1 MYFAF
6 CFFGCHKAKS
16 ASSSELQVLCARH
29 GSQQPSPLNERAP
42 PHVRSRR
49 IAPDGVA
56 ATPPSPDADELLG
69 DDDDDFD
76 DETCIEAFVFTL
88 QEVVYSRWFNNA
100 VLFVILANSVC
111 MALEDPVIEDK
122 WSEPGQAALA
132 YLDFVFIGLFTI
144 EMTLKLL
151 ALGVVEYLRDV
162 WNALDGFIVLV
173 SYVNL
178 MFASAGGASFTVL
191 RVLRIL
197 RALRPL
203 RTIKRIQGLRILV
216 VSLLKSFNSVVNILI
231 IGFATWTISAIV
243 GMQLYLGEFRYRCV
257 DPTTGEYPEDVF
269 SEMLCLPEEDRQL
282 GGRGCPAPRLR
293 RLGRDAPLEHHRW
306 RAAAPPPARNA
317 PPATPPARSPA
328 RPLTRPPAH
337 GADHPAGGAQ
347 HDLRLH
353 LDGRGGRGDVLAQD
367 VSSLYYFDFIY
378 FLAVVLVG
386 NCSR

>member
-1 MYFAF
+1 M
-6 CFFGCHKAKS
+6 
-16 ASSSELQVLCARH
+16 
-29 GSQQPSPLNERAP
+29 AP
-42 PHVRSRR
+42 P
-49 IAPDGVA
+49 PDA
-56 ATPPSPDADELLG
+56 PPSRSDADELLG

-231 IGFATWTISAIV
+231 IALFTWTISAIV

-257 DPTTGEYPEDVF
+257 DPTTGEYPEEDVF

-282 GGRGCPAPRLR
+282 GGRGCPAPLVCVDS
-293 RLGRDAPLEHHRW
+293 GATPHWNITHFG
-306 RAAAPPPARNA
+306 APPPRRIARDA

-328 RPLTRPPAH
+328 RPLT
-337 GADHPAGGAQ
+337 AQ
-347 HDLRLH
+347 TTCR
-353 LDGRGGRGDVLAQD
+353 RRSTRSSAASRRKGGRG
-367 VSSLYYFDFIY
+367 
-378 FLAVVLVG
+378 
-386 NCSR
+386 

>member
-1 MYFAF
+1 M
-6 CFFGCHKAKS
+6 
-16 ASSSELQVLCARH
+16 
-29 GSQQPSPLNERAP
+29 AP
-42 PHVRSRR
+42 PP
-49 IAPDGVA
+49 PDA
-56 ATPPSPDADELLG
+56 PPSRSDADELLG

-231 IGFATWTISAIV
+231 IALFTWTISAIV

-257 DPTTGEYPEDVF
+257 DPTTGEYPEEDVF
-269 SEMLCLPEEDRQL
+269 SEMLCLPEEDRLL
-282 GGRGCPAPRLR
+282 GGRGCPAPLVCVDS
-293 RLGRDAPLEHHRW
+293 GATPHWNITHFG
-306 RAAAPPPARNA
+306 APPPSPHRPRRAARHA
-317 PPATPPARSPA
+317 A

-337 GADHPAGGAQ
+337 PPARSRHRPPAGGAQ
-347 HDLRLH
+347 HGLRLH
-353 LDGRGGRGDVLAQD
+353 LDGRVVGGDVLGAGRLVALLLRLHLLLGCGVGGQLPRAQPDGRCAQD
-367 VSSLYYFDFIY
+367 
-378 FLAVVLVG
+378 
-386 NCSR
+386 

>member
-1 MYFAF
+1 M
-6 CFFGCHKAKS
+6 
-16 ASSSELQVLCARH
+16 
-29 GSQQPSPLNERAP
+29 AP
-42 PHVRSRR
+42 PD
-49 IAPDGVA
+49 A
-56 ATPPSPDADELLG
+56 PPSRSDADELLA

-231 IGFATWTISAIV
+231 IALFTWTISAIV

-257 DPTTGEYPEDVF
+257 DPTTGEYPEEDVF

-282 GGRGCPAPRLR
+282 GGRGCPAPLVCVDS
-293 RLGRDAPLEHHRW
+293 GATPHWNITHFG
-306 RAAAPPPARNA
+306 APPPRRIARDA
-317 PPATPPARSPA
+317 PPATPVDDACHNADQHERAHRSDHGVEWIEEGLVVFLGYPRAR
-328 RPLTRPPAH
+328 
-337 GADHPAGGAQ
+337 GFVE
-347 HDLRLH
+347 HDVH
-353 LDGRGGRGDVLAQD
+353 AAAKGFEVIVLWHFA
-367 VSSLYYFDFIY
+367 
-378 FLAVVLVG
+378 
-386 NCSR
+386 

>member
-1 MYFAF
+1 M
-6 CFFGCHKAKS
+6 
-16 ASSSELQVLCARH
+16 
-29 GSQQPSPLNERAP
+29 AP
-42 PHVRSRR
+42 P
-49 IAPDGVA
+49 PDA
-56 ATPPSPDADELLG
+56 PPSRSDADELLA

-132 YLDFVFIGLFTI
+132 YLGFVFIGLFTI

-216 VSLLKSFNSVVNILI
+216 VSLLKH
-231 IGFATWTISAIV
+231 
-243 GMQLYLGEFRYRCV
+243 
-257 DPTTGEYPEDVF
+257 
-269 SEMLCLPEEDRQL
+269 
-282 GGRGCPAPRLR
+282 
-293 RLGRDAPLEHHRW
+293 RDATLLGPAALAIFCFSREATGSNSRTFVELGAVPLLSSHCIVIAHH
-306 RAAAPPPARNA
+306 
-317 PPATPPARSPA
+317 
-328 RPLTRPPAH
+328 L
-337 GADHPAGGAQ
+337 
-347 HDLRLH
+347 
-353 LDGRGGRGDVLAQD
+353 LD
-367 VSSLYYFDFIY
+367 
-378 FLAVVLVG
+378 
-386 NCSR
+386 SRV

>member
-1 MYFAF
+1 M
-6 CFFGCHKAKS
+6 
-16 ASSSELQVLCARH
+16 
-29 GSQQPSPLNERAP
+29 AP
-42 PHVRSRR
+42 PV
-49 IAPDGVA
+49 G
-56 ATPPSPDADELLG
+56 PPSRSDADELLA

-231 IGFATWTISAIV
+231 IALFTWTISAIV

-257 DPTTGEYPEDVF
+257 DPTTGEYPEEDVF

-282 GGRGCPAPRLR
+282 GGRGCPV
-293 RLGRDAPLEHHRW
+293 PLVCVDSGATPHWNITHFG
-306 RAAAPPPARNA
+306 APPPSPPGPRRAARHA
-317 PPATPPARSPA
+317 A

-337 GADHPAGGAQ
+337 PPARSRRRPPAGGAQ
-347 HDLRLH
+347 HGLRLH
-353 LDGRGGRGDVLAQD
+353 LDGRVVGGDVLGAGRLVALLLRLHLLLGCGVGGQLPRAQPDGRCAQD
-367 VSSLYYFDFIY
+367 RAEQGDAGSTAGSPSSS
-378 FLAVVLVG
+378 
-386 NCSR
+386 CTSS

>member
-1 MYFAF
+1 M
-6 CFFGCHKAKS
+6 
-16 ASSSELQVLCARH
+16 AR
-29 GSQQPSPLNERAP
+29 RT
-42 PHVRSRR
+42 PHPRG
-49 IAPDGVA
+49 P
-56 ATPPSPDADELLG
+56 TDELLG

-231 IGFATWTISAIV
+231 IALFARGRSARSSACSSASPLPLR
-243 GMQLYLGEFRYRCV
+243 GPRRRASLPRASARCSARRI
-257 DPTTGEYPEDVF
+257 D
-269 SEMLCLPEEDRQL
+269 SWAA
-282 GGRGCPAPRLR
+282 RGTAPRRSSASTR
-293 RLGRDAPLEHHRW
+293 RRDAPLEHHPLWRLLHTASPATRQFRQPCHAGGAVQRGRDATVVTRRRRTSR
-306 RAAAPPPARNA
+306 RAAAWHARDA
-317 PPATPPARSPA
+317 EIDRAEEREARRRAEDDLRRSP
-328 RPLTRPPAH
+328 
-337 GADHPAGGAQ
+337 
-347 HDLRLH
+347 
-353 LDGRGGRGDVLAQD
+353 RGG
-367 VSSLYYFDFIY
+367 
-378 FLAVVLVG
+378 
-386 NCSR
+386 